1 MRRDHPLIGRPSNRL
16 PRDHRPPLIH
26 RLLDH
31 DAADDAGR
39 AALGRDLRLAM
50 VEAALMAAD
59 EPLTAR
65 RLAAVAGLA
74 DAAEARRLAARLRA
88 LYDQDGT
95 AFQVEELAGGWQLL
109 TRPEYHPWL
118 ARLRR
123 ASADARLT
131 PAMRETLTIT
141 AYRQPITRAD
151 LEAVR
156 GVQSGDVLRQLM
168 ERGLVRIAGRDESLG
183 RPVLY
188 GTTKKFLQTFGL
200 KSLRDLP
207 PAEGVV
213 PPKPDGKEGDEE
225 EGPNG

>member
-74 DAAEARRLAARLRA
+74 DAAECVGWRRGCGRCTTRTARRFRWRN
-88 LYDQDGT
+88 
-95 AFQVEELAGGWQLL
+95 W
-109 TRPEYHPWL
+109 
-118 ARLRR
+118 
-123 ASADARLT
+123 
-131 PAMRETLTIT
+131 
-141 AYRQPITRAD
+141 RAD
-151 LEAVR
+151 
-156 GVQSGDVLRQLM
+156 GSC
-168 ERGLVRIAGRDESLG
+168 
-183 RPVLY
+183 
-188 GTTKKFLQTFGL
+188 
-200 KSLRDLP
+200 
-207 PAEGVV
+207 
-213 PPKPDGKEGDEE
+213 
-225 EGPNG
+225 